1 MAPTMKPD
9 DRRAGRRPRMT
20 AAEARRLD
28 EAELFER
35 LERLVIETRG
45 NISEVARR
53 MEKDRSTI
61 RYHLRRFGMLS
72 DQARRVEPASAGPV
86 ASAEDRSGRS
96 KEDTRE

>member
-1 MAPTMKPD
+1 
-9 DRRAGRRPRMT
+9 MT
-20 AAEARRLD
+20 AEQARRLG

-61 RYHLRRFGMLS
+61 RYHLRRFGMLR
-72 DQARRVEPASAGPV
+72 DQARRRGPSPAGPG
-86 ASAEDRSGRS
+86 ASTEDHSGRS
-96 KEDTRE
+96 EQEPCE